1 MAQAGSLVTDELK
14 KLVGVESSPEVWEIE
29 KGAIIKFAQAV
40 DDYNPLWNDE
50 QEARKTR
57 YGGMIAPPTF
67 TSMLRNEALYDTI
80 FQLDLPTKRVLNAGN
95 EVEFFEPI
103 RPGDTITVTGKLA
116 HIAER
121 EGSMGRM
128 LILTFEYTYKN
139 QTGKVVCIGRNNII
153 RY

>member
-40 DDYNPLWNDE
+40 DDHNPLWNDE

-80 FQLDLPTKRVLNAGN
+80 FQLDLSTKRVLNAGN

>member
-14 KLVGVESSPEVWEIE
+14 KLVGVESSPEVWEVE

-40 DDYNPLWNDE
+40 DDPNPLWNDE
-50 QEARKTR
+50 KSASKTR
-57 YGGMIAPPTF
+57 YGGIVAPPTF
-67 TSMLRNEALYDTI
+67 SSMLRNETLHDTI
-80 FQLDLPTKRVLNAGN
+80 FKMDLPAKRVLNAGN
-95 EVEFFEPI
+95 EIEFFEPI
-103 RPGDTITVTGKLA
+103 RPGDVITVTGKLA

-128 LILTFEYTYKN
+128 IILTFEYTYKN
-139 QTGKVVCIGRNNII
+139 QAGKVVCIGRNNII